1 MKNKPHS
8 KVTVYGDTYRVIRDI
23 ANTLEIEPEE
33 AMARILNSYAKRLV
47 RTGSKSTAN
56 RKACG

>member
-23 ANTLEIEPEE
+23 SNTLEIEPEE
-33 AMARILNSYAKRLV
+33 AMARILNSYAKRV
-47 RTGSKSTAN
+47 IRTGSNFNAMRN
-56 RKACG
+56 D

>member
-23 ANTLEIEPEE
+23 ANSLEIEPEE
-33 AMARILNSYAKRLV
+33 AMARILNSYAKRV
-47 RTGSKSTAN
+47 IRTGSNFNAMRN
-56 RKACG
+56 D